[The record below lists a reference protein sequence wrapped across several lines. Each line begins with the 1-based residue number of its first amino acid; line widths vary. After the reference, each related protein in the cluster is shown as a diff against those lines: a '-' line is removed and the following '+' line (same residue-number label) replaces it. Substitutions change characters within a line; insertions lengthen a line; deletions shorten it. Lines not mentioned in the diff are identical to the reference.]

1 MTYSALTAN
10 IDIMRSG
17 NEDVLNPTAYSD
29 AALLDLYKDAAKLEM
44 KLDIEQALSI
54 AYDDDG
60 TTLDDAT
67 DKNAVRLERALAFKQ
82 LCLFYQKNDAGAET
96 KNRIRWD
103 LYRSLYERER
113 VGFGG
118 LSRTA
123 PTSSVVSQPFLR

>member
-60 TTLDDAT
+60 STLDDAT

-96 KNRIRWD
+96 KNRVRWD

-113 VGFGG
+113 IGFGG

-123 PTSSVVSQPFLR
+123 PTPSVVSQPFLR